1 MAHDQSEYTRE
12 SRVVLVLAYGV
23 VLLISVSLS
32 GLAART
38 VLSTALLFLVAGALL
53 GPGGLGVVNAGD
65 GFVAVLADIA
75 LFTVLFTDGQRA
87 NLPALRDGWRLSGRA
102 LGLGMPLSMIGVAI
116 PAHFLAGL
124 DWPEALLLGAILSP
138 TDPVFA
144 SALVGRHDIPLRLR
158 RMLNVESGLNDG
170 LALPFVLIFLAMT
183 QHESSHVSTVLL
195 ELVLG
200 LAIGIGVAVVVAL
213 AWRTNI
219 LTAEPRLQPLGPVA
233 IALVVYATCH
243 LTHANPYLAAF
254 AAGSALATLD
264 HVAAETFEPFGD
276 LLSELT
282 KFAALLVFGALITPE
297 RLSHLGW
304 QGWLLALLAIMV
316 VRPASMLLSLIRT
329 PMPRAERL
337 TAAWFGPKGFASVV
351 YGLLVLQAGIPNGEK
366 LFDLIAVTIALS
378 IILHS
383 STDVPVAHR
392 LRVEPPDHLPAGH
405 DPVVAPPPEG
415 HSHEHGAPAKK
426 GDLNL

>member
-1 MAHDQSEYTRE
+1 MHHE
-12 SRVVLVLAYGV
+12 RVALVLAFGV

-53 GPGGLGVVNAGD
+53 GPGGFGIVTQSAEDDIVG
-65 GFVAVLADIA
+65 VLADIA

-87 NLPALRDGWRLSGRA
+87 SVPALREGWRLSGRA
-102 LGLGMPLSMIGVAI
+102 LGLGMPLAMIGIAI

-124 DWPEALLLGAILSP
+124 DWPTSFLLGAILSP

-144 SALVGRHDIPLRLR
+144 SALVGRSDIPLRLR
-158 RMLNVESGLNDG
+158 RLLNVESGLNDG
-170 LALPFVLIFLAMT
+170 LALPFVLIFLAMAK
-183 QHESSHVSTVLL
+183 HESSHFSEVLL
-195 ELVLG
+195 ELVMG
-200 LAIGIGVAVVVAL
+200 LVIGVVVASLVAL
-213 AWRTNI
+213 AWRLPI

-233 IALVVYATCH
+233 IAVVVYAICH

-264 HVAAETFEPFGD
+264 HVAAETFEPFG
-276 LLSELT
+276 
-282 KFAALLVFGALITPE
+282 ALLLFGALITPE

-304 QGWLLALLAIMV
+304 QGWLLAVLAIVV
-316 VRPASMLLSLIRT
+316 VRPASMLLSLIKT
-329 PMPRAERL
+329 GMPRSEKL

-366 LFDLIAVTIALS
+366 LFDLIAVTIAMS
-378 IILHS
+378 IIVHS

-392 LRVEPPDHLPAGH
+392 LRIEPPDHLPAGH
-405 DPVVAPPPEG
+405 DPIEVPEPQHASPPSPR
-415 HSHEHGAPAKK
+415 PN
-426 GDLNL
+426 DMNL

>member
-1 MAHDQSEYTRE
+1 VA
-12 SRVVLVLAYGV
+12 LVLAFGV
-23 VLLISVSLS
+23 MLLISVSLS

-38 VLSTALLFLVAGALL
+38 VLSTALLFLVGGALL
-53 GPGGLGVVNAGD
+53 GPGGFGVVNYTAD
-65 GFVAVLADIA
+65 DAIVAVLADIA

-87 NLPALRDGWRLSGRA
+87 SVPALREGWRLSGRA
-102 LGLGMPLSMIGVAI
+102 LGLGMPLSMIGIAV
-116 PAHFLAGL
+116 PAHYLVGL
-124 DWPEALLLGAILSP
+124 DWPTAFLLGAILSP

-144 SALVGRHDIPLRLR
+144 SALVSRSDIPLRLR
-158 RMLNVESGLNDG
+158 RLLNVESGLNDG
-170 LALPFVLIFLAMT
+170 LALPFVLVFLALAE
-183 QHESSHVSTVLL
+183 HADSHLGMVLL

-200 LAIGIGVAVVVAL
+200 LVIGVGVAALVAL
-213 AWRTNI
+213 AWRSKI
-219 LTAEPRLQPLGPVA
+219 LTVEPRLQPLGPVA
-233 IALVVYATCH
+233 IAIVVYAICH

-282 KFAALLVFGALITPE
+282 KFAALLLFGALITPD

-304 QGWLLALLAIMV
+304 QGWLLAILAIVV
-316 VRPASMLLSLIRT
+316 VRPASMLLSLMKT
-329 PMPRAERL
+329 GMPRAEKL

-351 YGLLVLQAGIPNGEK
+351 YGLLVLQAGIPNGDK

-383 STDVPVAHR
+383 STDVPVAHK
-392 LRVEPPDHLPAGH
+392 LRIEPPDHLPAGY
-405 DPVVAPPPEG
+405 DAVRAPEPEGVAPPING
-415 HSHEHGAPAKK
+415 SHDRSP
-426 GDLNL
+426 